1 MAVQIMPAHI
11 QLEDKAKK
19 RALLGIYLLWAH
31 RVLYSFTTP
40 VVLPVVMEG
49 YDMMGWY
56 AIQSGLAALLGC
68 ITAPI
73 GGKLGDIFGR
83 RKICVPLTGAL
94 LALTVLCALKL
105 SGPVFFVAYIMI
117 SFLNGVMSAY
127 PISIISDLSTTAER
141 PRLVGLYATINGV
154 GMIVAMLL
162 GGMIADNLDPFLGF
176 VLFTPVGVL
185 GLIFLAIYYPNKPAD
200 HKVSVDRQ
208 GMILMSCGVSAI
220 LIWCFFGGVLFPRGS
235 ALGIALLVVGVILI
249 VILLRV
255 EKRIKEPLIDLNMFR
270 RKPFAQSA
278 LACFLI
284 APMPTLCSSILIL
297 FGSMS
302 LGLSNTVTGTLALP
316 KNILFALLPAVLG
329 TWLGRDFRR
338 FRTIFLLCGM
348 TTAVGSFIAAAW
360 NVSTPILAIYL
371 TMLLFGVSTSC
382 QATAIQLYVQ
392 VSLPQEELGV
402 AAAMVSFAGSIGGAI
417 FNAAY
422 NIVYNSKYAAAM
434 ELGGGEHLAHAISD
448 VFSSMSVLTG
458 VCGALIVIVTLLLIP
473 KGRGGRAEEK

>member
-1 MAVQIMPAHI
+1 MAIQIAPAYI
-11 QLEDKAKK
+11 QLEEKAKK

-31 RVLYSFTTP
+31 RVLFSFTTP
-40 VVLPVVMEG
+40 VVLPAVMES

-83 RKICVPLTGAL
+83 RKICLPLAWTM
-94 LALTVLCALKL
+94 LAFTVLCTLKL
-105 SGPVFFVAYIMI
+105 PGPVFFVAYIMV
-117 SFLNGVMSAY
+117 SFLNGFLSAY

-162 GGMIADNLDPFLGF
+162 GGVIADNLDPFLGF
-176 VLFTPVGVL
+176 ALFAPVGAL
-185 GLIFLAIYYPNKPAD
+185 GLILLSAYYPNKPAD
-200 HKVSVDRQ
+200 HKVSVDKW
-208 GMILMSCGVSAI
+208 GILLMSCGVSAI
-220 LIWCFFGGVLFPRGS
+220 LIWCFFGGVLFPRVS
-235 ALGIALLVVGVILI
+235 VLGIALIVMGAILI
-249 VILLRV
+249 VTLFWV
-255 EKRIKEPLIDLNMFR
+255 EKRVKEPLIDLGMFR

-284 APMPTLCSSILIL
+284 TPMPTLCSSILIL
-297 FGSMS
+297 FGSVS

-316 KNILFALLPAVLG
+316 KNILFALLPSVLG

-338 FRTIFLLCGM
+338 FRTIFFLCGA
-348 TTAVGSFIAAAW
+348 TTALGSFISATW
-360 NVSTPILAIYL
+360 NISTPILAIYL

-392 VSLPQEELGV
+392 VTLPQKELGV
-402 AAAMVSFAGSIGGAI
+402 AAAMVSFSGSIGSAI

-434 ELGGGEHLAHAISD
+434 ELGGGEHLAHAITE
-448 VFSSMSVLTG
+448 VFSSMSILTG
-458 VCGALIVIVTLLLIP
+458 VCGALIVAVTLLLIP
-473 KGRGGRAEEK
+473 KGSGGRADG